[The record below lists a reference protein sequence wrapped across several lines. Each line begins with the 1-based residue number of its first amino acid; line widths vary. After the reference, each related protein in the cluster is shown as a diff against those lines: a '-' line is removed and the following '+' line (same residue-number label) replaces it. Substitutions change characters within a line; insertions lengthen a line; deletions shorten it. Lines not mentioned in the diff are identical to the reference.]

1 MVSVPPPT
9 VMPVPWSVLT
19 SVFLSATTL
28 LALKISMPLPPPW
41 VRILLSVS
49 STRAPCSTWTP
60 VENQEVLWVDI
71 VVPSALTSVPAPDAS
86 MPCAPVPAVSML
98 PPCSETCAPDA
109 AWTPCE

>member
-49 STRAPCSTWTP
+49 STRALFDLDSGGEPG
-60 VENQEVLWVDI
+60 
-71 VVPSALTSVPAPDAS
+71 SALG
-86 MPCAPVPAVSML
+86 
-98 PPCSETCAPDA
+98 
-109 AWTPCE
+109 